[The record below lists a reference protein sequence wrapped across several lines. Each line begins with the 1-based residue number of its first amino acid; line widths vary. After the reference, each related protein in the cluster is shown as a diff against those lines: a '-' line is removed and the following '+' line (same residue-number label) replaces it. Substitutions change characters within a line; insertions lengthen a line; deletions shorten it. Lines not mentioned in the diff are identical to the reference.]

1 MCEHLAKSRA
11 VRPGPFLGVLACLL
25 SFAASAQAAVDPQAL
40 LTQADGIRNPDR
52 DFSVT
57 TTLAEYRS
65 GKMVDSSTLVIYS
78 KLVPESAQYNS
89 LIRFVS
95 PRRDAGKLILRN
107 GMEIWFFDPSS
118 KASIRISPQARLL
131 GQASNGDVLSTNL
144 AKAYSAKVVAHEPVE
159 DDTKQKRACVKL
171 RLVAQ
176 RTDVPYTMADYWVD
190 EANGR
195 PLKAQFFTA
204 EGRLLKTAYFRK
216 FETALGR
223 ERPTETV
230 IIDGLD
236 PAWITVIR
244 ASNFQWREIPKTW
257 LQRDYLPR
265 FRGEE

>member
-1 MCEHLAKSRA
+1 MA
-11 VRPGPFLGVLACLL
+11 LACLL
-25 SFAASAQAAVDPQAL
+25 SLAAPAWAEVDPQVL
-40 LTQADGIRNPDR
+40 LTLADGIRNPDR

-65 GKMVDSSTLVIYS
+65 GKMVDSSTLVVYS

-89 LIRFVS
+89 LIRFAS
-95 PRRDAGKLILRN
+95 PRREAGKLILRN
-107 GMEIWFFDPSS
+107 GMEIWFFDPAS

-144 AKAYSAKVVAHEPVE
+144 AKAYSAKVIGRESVE

-171 RLVAQ
+171 HLVAQ
-176 RTDVPYTMADYWVD
+176 REDVPYRTVDYWVD
-190 EANGR
+190 EQNGR
-195 PLKAQFFTA
+195 PLKAQFFTS

-216 FETALGR
+216 FESVLGR

-236 PAWITVIR
+236 SAWITVIR